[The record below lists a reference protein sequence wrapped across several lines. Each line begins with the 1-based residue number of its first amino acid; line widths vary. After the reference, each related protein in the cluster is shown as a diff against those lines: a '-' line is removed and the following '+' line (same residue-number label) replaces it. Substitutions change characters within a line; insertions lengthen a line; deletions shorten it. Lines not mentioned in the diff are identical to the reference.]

1 MCCFFSPFLELFVH
15 LVPFLALNF
24 VPTLCLT
31 STFTSISD
39 FPHFLHVALN
49 KSWECALHS
58 GISRLCRQLNWCF
71 CLYNNVCPS
80 MTVESCHKIGFLSKR
95 PSLFDPLGQTRKRL
109 HMIFY
114 LFFFKRVENVPAT
127 NVTLLEHNVTWPI
140 SQPIILWK
148 VNSRCNAR
156 NALRHLM
163 STFDMC

>member
-1 MCCFFSPFLELFVH
+1 MCCFFFPFLELFVH

-24 VPTLCLT
+24 VPTLCHT

-39 FPHFLHVALN
+39 FPHFLHVPLN

-58 GISRLCRQLNWCF
+58 GISRLCRQWNWCF

-80 MTVESCHKIGFLSKR
+80 MTVESCHKIGKAALTYWSSWPDTETFAHDFL
-95 PSLFDPLGQTRKRL
+95 FV
-109 HMIFY
+109 
-114 LFFFKRVENVPAT
+114 FFKRVENVPAT

-156 NALRHLM
+156 NALQHLM